1 MQFMRSADDAQC
13 RGQFK
18 ILYRCRDWRGD
29 WHLHV
34 KAASYPPS
42 EVGIN
47 VDEIR
52 KHAPA
57 NLSDRNFRQFKHKRR
72 GEMGLLGRIKRTEE
86 ESCLAVMI
94 GKAFCPN
101 TKLVPL
107 LGGWKRFKAGR

>member
-47 VDEIR
+47 VDEVR
-52 KHAPA
+52 KHLPA
-57 NLSDRNFRQFKHKRR
+57 NLPDRNFRRQFKHKRR
-72 GEMGLLGRIKRTEE
+72 GKPGCVRMSWGPWNHIVVCRVIARL
-86 ESCLAVMI
+86 SCEKGDEPCRSEPSYSL
-94 GKAFCPN
+94 F
-101 TKLVPL
+101 
-107 LGGWKRFKAGR
+107 